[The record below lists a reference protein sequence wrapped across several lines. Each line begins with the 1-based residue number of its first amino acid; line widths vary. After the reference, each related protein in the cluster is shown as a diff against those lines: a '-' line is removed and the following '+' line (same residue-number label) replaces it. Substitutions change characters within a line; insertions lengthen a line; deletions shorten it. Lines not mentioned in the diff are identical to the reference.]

1 MSGSRVRWL
10 PALAV
15 ILVAVM
21 VQVTV
26 FDRYQ
31 PLDLVRIDLPL
42 VLIVGVGLVSQASDA
57 AVLGF
62 VTGLLLDMMQF
73 GPFGL
78 TALVYCLA
86 AWLIVLARL
95 RLLQPGTSFR
105 TVQGAAI
112 VVLVTAATWGAGT
125 VFGLRPTS
133 FGIGPVWRLAFAGLV
148 GAVLVHPATRVA
160 GWMVD
165 DASRPSP
172 SLSAMLR
179 DPARRASKARP

>member
-1 MSGSRVRWL
+1 MSGSQVRWS

-31 PLDLVRIDLPL
+31 PLDSVRVDLPL
-42 VLIVGVGLVSQASDA
+42 VLVVGVGLVADAGDA
-57 AVLGF
+57 AILGF

-78 TALVYCLA
+78 TALVYCVA

-112 VVLVTAATWGAGT
+112 VMLVTAATWGAGT
-125 VFGLRPTS
+125 VFGLRATS
-133 FGIGPVWRLAFAGLV
+133 FGVGPLWRLAFAGLI
-148 GAVLVHPATRVA
+148 GAVLVHPASRVA
-160 GWMVD
+160 NWMVD
-165 DASRPSP
+165 ESGRPS
-172 SLSAMLR
+172 STLSARLR
-179 DPARRASKARP
+179 DTVGRESRVRS